1 MNPIPPQHD
10 PQITGSQCEEDIMSE
25 FGQIFDSNLTVA
37 LYIYGSLVFAVISS
51 AAALWVTRSRDDRQ
65 ILLSYRHA

>member
-1 MNPIPPQHD
+1 
-10 PQITGSQCEEDIMSE
+10 MSE

-51 AAALWVTRSRDDRQ
+51 AAALWITRSQDERPA
-65 ILLSYRHA
+65 LLSYRHA